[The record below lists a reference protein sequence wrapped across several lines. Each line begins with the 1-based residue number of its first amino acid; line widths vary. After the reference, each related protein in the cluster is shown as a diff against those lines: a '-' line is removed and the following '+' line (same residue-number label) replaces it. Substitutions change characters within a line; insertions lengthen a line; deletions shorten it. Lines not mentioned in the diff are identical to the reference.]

1 MEIHEVLREKID
13 LILEKPEVK
22 RVIERLGIGEIKS
35 GLEESQDGFWF
46 RFSNTTEGESRSGS
60 IRIGIDNR
68 GYFISFDIETLKG
81 RRKDDDYIR
90 FVYDWESNI
99 EVIRNVATNL
109 SSDSVETIRW
119 AHRYERDPKHIHLV
133 TESEL
138 WGDDVKNIKKR
149 VIDLTRKEGDIA
161 TLTGAIGGKEHDPK
175 EDDKEVKKRLQ
186 EKLKSTR
193 DPEGCRV
200 YCDGNRNIGR

>member
-1 MEIHEVLREKID
+1 MEKHQVPREKID

-22 RVIERLGIGEIKS
+22 KVIERLGIGEIKS
-35 GLEESQDGFWF
+35 GLEESRDGFWY
-46 RFSNTTEGESRSGS
+46 RFSNTTEGKSISGI
-60 IRIGIDNR
+60 IRIGIDER

-90 FVYDWESNI
+90 FVYDLKSNI
-99 EVIRNVATNL
+99 EVIRNEATNL
-109 SSDSVETIRW
+109 SLDSESTIRW
-119 AHRYERDPKHIHLV
+119 AYKYERNPNHIHLV

-149 VIDLTRKEGDIA
+149 VIDLTRSEGDIA

-175 EDDKEVKKRLQ
+175 EDDKEVEKRLQ

-193 DPEGCRV
+193 DPKGCRV